1 MIVQN
6 LKHHS
11 CGMQLERWEASIQDY
26 EILLQETPENEEV
39 KRSLLEAQAC
49 LRKRLGR
56 DAEEAENGRATGFD
70 SP

>member
-1 MIVQN
+1 
-6 LKHHS
+6 
-11 CGMQLERWEASIQDY
+11 MQLERWEASIQDY

-56 DAEEAENGRATGFD
+56 DAEEAENGGATSFD